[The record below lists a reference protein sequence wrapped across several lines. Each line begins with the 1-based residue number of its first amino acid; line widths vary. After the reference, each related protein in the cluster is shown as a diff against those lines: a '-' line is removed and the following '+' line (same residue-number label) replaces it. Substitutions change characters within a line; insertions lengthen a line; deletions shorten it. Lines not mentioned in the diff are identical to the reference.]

1 MHYHPIDQYHF
12 HWQIHYFLGI
22 LGPHQLVSLVEI
34 CEPILRGD
42 RLSCLSL
49 IAIPVLCVAATLLG
63 KVLSLA
69 PLVLRLILAQV
80 IILSAGTG
88 WGLGWLIF
96 RKSNHHNGFNAV
108 RIVPN
113 VAPALEVDSVVPPS
127 VVVLVPGHVGETNSR
142 ALQAVSSNDYS
153 AF

>member
-1 MHYHPIDQYHF
+1 M
-12 HWQIHYFLGI
+12 GI

-42 RLSCLSL
+42 RWSCLSL

-80 IILSAGTG
+80 IIPSAGTG
-88 WGLGWLIF
+88 
-96 RKSNHHNGFNAV
+96 
-108 RIVPN
+108 
-113 VAPALEVDSVVPPS
+113 
-127 VVVLVPGHVGETNSR
+127 
-142 ALQAVSSNDYS
+142 
-153 AF
+153 